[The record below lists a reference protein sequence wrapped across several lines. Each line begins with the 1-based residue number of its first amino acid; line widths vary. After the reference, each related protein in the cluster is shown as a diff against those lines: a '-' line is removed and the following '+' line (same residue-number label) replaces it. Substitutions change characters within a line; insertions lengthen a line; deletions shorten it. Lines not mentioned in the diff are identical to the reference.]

1 MKYKILI
8 NGKLSA
14 LLKDF
19 FIHTDSDFICLST
32 SSLWEDITNHLDIF
46 KPDAYLCFYEQSD
59 DNMLNQL
66 QSLKNSKKYCR
77 IPIIAIGD
85 NDSCEMFSKKAP
97 YLSALKIK
105 KSVSYQNM
113 AEQIKKYIEET
124 DAAEEKKEEAAKAEA
139 ARKQTAT
146 PQAAALDVSLDD
158 LKKFFAEGK
167 EEKKRILV
175 VDDDRGVLKMLK
187 NALDEKYEVTTMV
200 NGKMI
205 EKYLETKS
213 ADLILLDYEMPE
225 ESGAEVFKRLRLQ
238 LKAKKIPV
246 IFLTGVA
253 DSNKI
258 KEVLAL
264 KPRGYLLKPIDMGR
278 LMTSIEGALE

>member
-8 NGKLSA
+8 NGKLST

-19 FIHTDSDFICLST
+19 FMHTDSDFICLST
-32 SSLWEDITNHLDIF
+32 SSLWEDITNHLDVF

-66 QSLKNSKKYCR
+66 QSLKNSKKYSR
-77 IPIIAIGD
+77 IPIIAVGD

-113 AEQIKKYIEET
+113 ADQIKKYIAEHA
-124 DAAEEKKEEAAKAEA
+124 AAEEKKEETAKAEA
-139 ARKQTAT
+139 IRKQTAP
-146 PQAAALDVSLDD
+146 PQAAALDISLDD

-167 EEKKRILV
+167 ETKKHILV

-205 EKYLETKS
+205 EKFLETKT

-225 ESGAEVFKRLRLQ
+225 ESGAEIFKRLRLQ

-253 DSNKI
+253 DSTKI

-278 LMTSIEGALE
+278 LMTAIEGALE

>member
-8 NGKLSA
+8 NGKLST

-19 FIHTDSDFICLST
+19 FMHTDSDFICLST
-32 SSLWEDITNHLDIF
+32 SSLWEDITNHIDVF

-66 QSLKNSKKYCR
+66 QSLKNSKKYSR

-113 AEQIKKYIEET
+113 ADQIKKYIAEH
-124 DAAEEKKEEAAKAEA
+124 AAAAEKKEEAAKAEA
-139 ARKQTAT
+139 IRKQTAP
-146 PQAAALDVSLDD
+146 PQAAALDISLDD
-158 LKKFFAEGK
+158 LKKFFEEGTDA
-167 EEKKRILV
+167 KKHILV

-205 EKYLETKS
+205 EKFLETKT

-225 ESGAEVFKRLRLQ
+225 ESGAEIFKRLRLQ

-278 LMTSIEGALE
+278 LMTAIEAALG